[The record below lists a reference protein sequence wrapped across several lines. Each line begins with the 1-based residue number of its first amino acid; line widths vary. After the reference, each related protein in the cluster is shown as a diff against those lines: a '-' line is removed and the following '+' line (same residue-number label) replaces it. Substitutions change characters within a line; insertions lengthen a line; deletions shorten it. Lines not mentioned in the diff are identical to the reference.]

1 MRILSFLSIILLSG
15 SLYAQDIAGRWNG
28 VLKIQGTSLRVIF
41 DIKKAE
47 AGYTATMDSPDQGAI
62 GIPVNKTTFQDGL
75 LTLSAPNMALTY
87 EGRLTDETIVGDF
100 KQGGQ
105 TFPLTLSKKVTEK
118 VKTPRP
124 QTPVAPFPYYSE
136 EVTFNNGS
144 ANVKLAGTLTLPQK
158 EGNFPAVI
166 LITGSGPQDRDE
178 KLFDHQPFLVL
189 SDYLTRNG
197 FAVLRYDDRGVAQST
212 GDFKNA
218 TTQDFATDVESAI
231 AYLRTRKEINQKKIG
246 LIGHSEGGMIAPMV
260 AAQDKG
266 VAFVVLLAAPG
277 MPITE
282 LMLLQKEKIERQA
295 GVSEKDLADAQS
307 AFKGAY
313 KLVLASSKND
323 NQLKT
328 QLNNYFKEKLSGNV
342 PDKDIAT
349 IVNQLTA
356 TWFYNFLK
364 TDPSIYLTKVKVPV
378 LALNGEN
385 DLQVSAKENLL
396 GIQTVLA
403 KAGNKNVTVKQ
414 FPGLNHLFQE
424 SKTGSPSE
432 YGQIE
437 QTISPIILT
446 EVLNWLRLQVK

>member
-1 MRILSFLSIILLSG
+1 MRILSFLSIILLS
-15 SLYAQDIAGRWNG
+15 STLYAQDIAGRWNG
-28 VLKIQGTSLRVIF
+28 VLKIQGTSLRVVF

-47 AGYTATMDSPDQGAI
+47 VGYTATMDSPDQGAI
-62 GIPVNKTTFQDGL
+62 GIPVSKTTFQDGL

-87 EGRLTDETIVGDF
+87 EGKLTDETIVGDF

-118 VKTPRP
+118 VKPLRP
-124 QTPVAPFPYYSE
+124 QNPVAPFPYYSE
-136 EVTFNNGS
+136 EVAFNNS
-144 ANVKLAGTLTLPQK
+144 IANVKLAGTLTLPQK

-212 GDFKNA
+212 GDFKAA
-218 TTQDFATDVESAI
+218 TTKDFATDVESAL

-260 AAQDKG
+260 AAEDKN
-266 VAFVVLLAAPG
+266 VAFIVLLAGPG

-282 LMLLQKEKIERQA
+282 LMLLQKEKIDRQMGA
-295 GVSEKDLADAQS
+295 SEKDLADAKNI
-307 AFKGAY
+307 FRGAY
-313 KLVLASSKND
+313 QSVLASSKND
-323 NQLKT
+323 SQLTT
-328 QLNNYFKEKLSGNV
+328 QLSNYFKEKLGSNV

-349 IVNQLTA
+349 IVNQLTT

-364 TDPSIYLTKVKVPV
+364 TDPSIYLAKVKVPL

-385 DLQVSAKENLL
+385 DLQVTPKENLL
-396 GIQTVLA
+396 GIQTILA
-403 KAGNKNVTVKQ
+403 KAGNKKVTVKE

-437 QTISPIILT
+437 QTISPIVLT
-446 EVLNWLRLQVK
+446 EVLNWLKLQTK